1 MSRRPPTSPLFPFTT
16 LFPSRGRV
24 SLAGYVPDEDLR
36 ALYSSCRA
44 FVYPSRYE
52 GFGLPP
58 LEAMA
63 CGAPVVAGR
72 SAAVAEVT
80 GGAARL
86 FDPDSKDEL
95 VGALRDLLGGDEA

>member
-63 CGAPVVAGR
+63 CGAPVVAGDR
-72 SAAVAEVT
+72 KSTRLNSSHAKIVCRLLLEKKKIVHT
-80 GGAARL
+80 HARI
-86 FDPDSKDEL
+86 
-95 VGALRDLLGGDEA
+95 